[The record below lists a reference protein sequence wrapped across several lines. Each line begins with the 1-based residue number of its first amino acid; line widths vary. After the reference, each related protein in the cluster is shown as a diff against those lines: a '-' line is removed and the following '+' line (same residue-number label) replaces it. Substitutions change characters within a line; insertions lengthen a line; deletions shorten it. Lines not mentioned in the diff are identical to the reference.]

1 MNPMRVNLSRWSLG
15 AAFGLFVAIT
25 PVRASEL
32 KALSIQAVAADTRIE
47 WALNADRIAQ
57 VFRLSDPERLVVDL
71 NDVSA
76 STALAKSIV
85 PTGVVRAVRMA
96 KHADGV
102 LRVVFDLTGPV
113 QMEGHTVVA
122 NGAPLRL
129 NAVAR
134 DGDHRWMLTLRADA
148 ARVASAPVSV
158 PAAASSLTAPVS
170 PPAAVSSPVTASV
183 ERTVSR
189 ASADRGRAFRNVAT
203 RNLVIAVDA
212 GHGGEDPGASGRDGT
227 HEKDV
232 TLAIARVLAARIES
246 EPGMHAVLTRT
257 NDVFVPLR
265 ERSQRARQAQADLF
279 VSIHAD
285 AVLDRSVA
293 GASVYVLSAHGASSE
308 AAKWLAERENA
319 ADLVGGVSLEGK
331 DRVLASVLLDLSQSA
346 AMSASM
352 AAAEKVVEQLN
363 SVGEVRKSQVQ
374 KAGFMVLK
382 SPDIPSMLIE
392 TAYITN
398 PDEERRLRDA
408 AYQEKL
414 ADAIV
419 VGLKSYFRESAPPG
433 TRLAQ
438 VSAVSVNTP

>member
-1 MNPMRVNLSRWSLG
+1 MNSMRLNVCHWCLR
-15 AAFGLFVAIT
+15 AAFGLLCAVSA
-25 PVRASEL
+25 VQASEL
-32 KALSIQAVAADTRIE
+32 KALSVEAAASDTRIQ
-47 WALNADRIAQ
+47 WVLSSDGVVQ

-71 NDVSA
+71 TDASVS
-76 STALAKSIV
+76 SALAKSVV
-85 PTGVVRAVRMA
+85 PAGVVRAVRMA
-96 KHADGV
+96 KRAGGV

-113 QMEGHTVVA
+113 QMEGHPASV
-122 NGAPLRL
+122 NGGPLRL
-129 NAVAR
+129 AAAGR
-134 DGDHRWMLTLRADA
+134 EGDHRWMVTLHTETAT
-148 ARVASAPVSV
+148 VALAPAPVS
-158 PAAASSLTAPVS
+158 TAPPTG
-170 PPAAVSSPVTASV
+170 PPPSVVAPAVTSSM
-183 ERTVSR
+183 ERTAAR
-189 ASADRGRAFRNVAT
+189 ASADRGRAYRNLAT
-203 RNLVIAVDA
+203 RTLVIAVDA

-232 TLAIARVLAARIES
+232 TLAIARVLAARIEA
-246 EPGMHAVLTRT
+246 EPGMHAVLTRSH
-257 NDVFVPLR
+257 DVFVPLR

-285 AVLDRSVA
+285 AVVDRSVA

-352 AAAEKVVEQLN
+352 AAAAKVVEQLN
-363 SVGEVRKSQVQ
+363 VVGDVRKSQVQ

-398 PDEERRLRDA
+398 PEEERRLRDVG
-408 AYQEKL
+408 YQEKL
-414 ADAIV
+414 AEAIV
-419 VGLKSYFRESAPPG
+419 TGLKGYFRDSAPPG

-438 VSAVSVNTP
+438 VSAVPASAP

>member
-1 MNPMRVNLSRWSLG
+1 
-15 AAFGLFVAIT
+15 
-25 PVRASEL
+25 
-32 KALSIQAVAADTRIE
+32 
-47 WALNADRIAQ
+47 
-57 VFRLSDPERLVVDL
+57 
-71 NDVSA
+71 
-76 STALAKSIV
+76 
-85 PTGVVRAVRMA
+85 
-96 KHADGV
+96 
-102 LRVVFDLTGPV
+102 
-113 QMEGHTVVA
+113 
-122 NGAPLRL
+122 
-129 NAVAR
+129 
-134 DGDHRWMLTLRADA
+134 
-148 ARVASAPVSV
+148 
-158 PAAASSLTAPVS
+158 
-170 PPAAVSSPVTASV
+170 V
-183 ERTVSR
+183 ERTAAR
-189 ASADRGRAFRNVAT
+189 ASAERGRAYRNLAT
-203 RNLVIAVDA
+203 RTLVIAVDA

-232 TLAIARVLAARIES
+232 TLAIARVLAARIEA
-246 EPGMHAVLTRT
+246 EHGMRAVLTRSH
-257 NDVFVPLR
+257 DVFVPLR

-285 AVLDRSVA
+285 AVVDRSVA

-352 AAAEKVVEQLN
+352 AAAAKVVEQLN
-363 SVGEVRKSQVQ
+363 VVGDVRKSQVQ

-398 PDEERRLRDA
+398 PEEERRLRDVS
-408 AYQEKL
+408 YQEKL

-419 VGLKSYFRESAPPG
+419 TGLKGYFRESAPPG

-438 VSAVSVNTP
+438 LSALPADTP